1 MRNQRLLELLSDR
14 RERTAYELARHERVP
29 ESSVRTVAR
38 RAHVFGHVL
47 RRLVRTENPGRPA
60 YFYQIS
66 DGGVRRLRY
75 LLRREREGG

>member
-1 MRNQRLLELLSDR
+1 MD
-14 RERTAYELARHERVP
+14 ELARHERVP

-47 RRLVRTENPGRPA
+47 RRLILTGNPGRPA

-66 DGGVRRLRY
+66 DAGVRRIRY
-75 LLRREREGG
+75 LIRRDHEGG